1 MVVKYRLI
9 CNNIRISKL
18 YELRCC
24 SGHYTWY
31 QIIIFD
37 LRFESSVISY
47 GSKTHFAVI
56 AGRTEF
62 ESSVISYG
70 SKTITI
76 FFSS

>member
-47 GSKTHFAVI
+47 GSKTLS
-56 AGRTEF
+56 GRTPSISAF

-70 SKTITI
+70 SKTI
-76 FFSS
+76 FNA

>member
-47 GSKTHFAVI
+47 GSKTLFEVSVP
-56 AGRTEF
+56 ESVF

-70 SKTITI
+70 SKT
-76 FFSS
+76 

>member
-47 GSKTHFAVI
+47 GSKTSESAFTPV
-56 AGRTEF
+56 TSF

-70 SKTITI
+70 SKTAISI
-76 FFSS
+76 

>member
-47 GSKTHFAVI
+47 GSSVFHMVEKIKFEEWIKT
-56 AGRTEF
+56 GRPLN
-62 ESSVISYG
+62 
-70 SKTITI
+70 
-76 FFSS
+76 

>member
-9 CNNIRISKL
+9 CNNIQISKL

-47 GSKTHFAVI
+47 GSKTIPLTSTGYV
-56 AGRTEF
+56 R
-62 ESSVISYG
+62 V
-70 SKTITI
+70 
-76 FFSS
+76 